1 MSSPPCSASARRT
14 WTRSAP
20 RWTGTASTATSNGPV
35 PSGSP
40 PRNTRSTGSARP
52 RTATAAHSWTP
63 VPCGP
68 RSTRPPTWLAWGLA
82 AACERLGVRIFE
94 RTPATGLASDA
105 AGVTIRT
112 PDGVVRAVQVALATS
127 AFPAL
132 VRRLRPFV
140 VPVYDYVLMTEPLSA
155 AQRAGIGWRNRQGI
169 GDSGNQFHYYRL
181 TADDRILWGGYDAI
195 YHFGRG
201 IRAAY

>member
-1 MSSPPCSASARRT
+1 MSSPPCSALARRT
-14 WTRSAP
+14 WTRSGP
-20 RWTGTASTATSNGPV
+20 RWAGTASTATSNGPV

-52 RTATAAHSWTP
+52 RTATAARSWTP

-68 RSTRPPTWLAWGLA
+68 RSTRPPTWP
-82 AACERLGVRIFE
+82 ACGTSRVRPWSGPPV
-94 RTPATGLASDA
+94 RT
-105 AGVTIRT
+105 R
-112 PDGVVRAVQVALATS
+112 DGVVRAGQVALATS

-132 VRRLRPFV
+132 LRRLRPYV

-155 AQRAGIGWRNRQGI
+155 AQRAGIGWHNRQGI

-195 YHFGRG
+195 YHF
-201 IRAAY
+201 